1 MKAAIRPDQ
10 PSRERRLELLF
21 DLHRQLPRSRGPLRA
36 QTERAIAQIEIE
48 LAGGRGVAGR
58 EATR

>member
-1 MKAAIRPDQ
+1 MKAASES

-21 DLHRQLPRSRGPLRA
+21 DLHRQLPRTRGPLRA
-36 QTERAIAQIEIE
+36 ATLRAIDQIEAE

>member
-1 MKAAIRPDQ
+1 MTTSTLTA
-10 PSRERRLELLF
+10 ERLELLD
-21 DLHRQLPRSRGPLRA
+21 DLRRQLRDQHGPDNART
-36 QTERAIAQIEIE
+36 QRAIDQIEHE